1 MIGDITT
8 MENLNTIIEL
18 RQDNRLLTITKG
30 KSYVDIRITKFSR
43 KDSANEVD
51 EKIEEDVN
59 IPITMDTYKRLVS
72 EMLRIC

>member
-1 MIGDITT
+1 
-8 MENLNTIIEL
+8 MESLNTIIEL
-18 RQDNRLLTITKG
+18 REDNRLLTITKG

-43 KDSANEVD
+43 KDSANEAD
-51 EKIEEDVN
+51 EKMEEDIN